1 MGARG
6 VGDPGYILGDCVPRE
21 VDHIEQWGG
30 HETLPQAL
38 LTMVP
43 TVGTGDASI
52 VHYGTEIDVLARN
65 RSFVEILIVPLFV
78 FLFGIFMFISYTP

>member
-1 MGARG
+1 
-6 VGDPGYILGDCVPRE
+6 
-21 VDHIEQWGG
+21 
-30 HETLPQAL
+30 
-38 LTMVP
+38 MVP